1 MRFLLDMARRHN
13 IELRL
18 QRLEGGVRGYS
29 IAEKTIVVDLDLSE
43 ERMNWTFCHELAHLL
58 LKHGSGERPLRAA
71 DEKEAH
77 ELAQDLMLPPE
88 TFGADAHHLSLPEL
102 KARYP
107 HASWEVIARTRVR
120 YRPAV
125 LTIFDN
131 GRRTLRMTPPPLS
144 CPSRLD
150 PLERELKHR
159 VETGKRA
166 QEVRGEGL
174 HVEGVFVDEERGV
187 QRIILLTQSEE

>member
-1 MRFLLDMARRHN
+1 MARRHN

-29 IAEKTIVVDLDLSE
+29 IPERTIVIDLDLSE

-58 LKHGSGERPLRAA
+58 LKHGSNERHISNA

-77 ELAQDLMLPPE
+77 ELAQDLMLPPD
-88 TFGADAHHLSLPEL
+88 TFGIDAQRFSLSEL
-102 KARYP
+102 KARYA

-131 GRRTLRMTPPPLS
+131 GRRTLRMAPPPLS
-144 CPSRLD
+144 CPSRLHS
-150 PLERELKHR
+150 LERELKHR
-159 VETGKRA
+159 VEASKNA
-166 QEVRGEGL
+166 NEVRGEGL
-174 HVEGVFVDEERGV
+174 HVEGVFVDDEQGV
-187 QRIILLTQSEE
+187 QRVILLTESEE

>member
-29 IAEKTIVVDLDLSE
+29 IPERTIVVDLDLSE

-58 LKHGSGERPLRAA
+58 LKHGSGERPISTT

-77 ELAQDLMLPPE
+77 ELAQDLILPPE
-88 TFGADAHHLSLPEL
+88 TFRTEAQRLSLNEL

-107 HASWEVIARTRVR
+107 HASWEVVARTRVR
-120 YRPAV
+120 HRPAV

-131 GRRTLRMTPPPLS
+131 GRRTLRMAPPPLS
-144 CPSRLD
+144 CPSRLH
-150 PLERELKHR
+150 PLERELRHR
-159 VETGKRA
+159 VEAGKTA
-166 QEVRGEGL
+166 EEIHGEGL
-174 HVEGVFVDEERGV
+174 HVEGVFVDEDRGV
-187 QRIILLTQSEE
+187 HRIILITQSEE